1 MFASRKMWKTKK
13 ELLKNI
19 ITLSNI
25 LIFAYKFYNVIVKIV
40 TIKVTLQTIEMEFN
54 ALANPTS
61 HFNSP
66 VYAGADDGN
75 GLNKTIIRACRT
87 SKGNGKM

>member
-13 ELLKNI
+13 ELLKKL
-19 ITLSNI
+19 ITLSNF
-25 LIFAYKFYNVIVKIV
+25 LIFTYHSYKVTVKIV
-40 TIKVTLQTIEMEFN
+40 TMQIKLQTILTEFN

-75 GLNKTIIRACRT
+75 GLNNTIKIA
-87 SKGNGKM
+87 